1 MAVIKPRT
9 QAAGAERPFNSRLRK
24 SIFLLPNLL
33 TASNMVLGL
42 LAIVFAMNDS
52 LSLSLAGEN
61 VIPFVWPAKLIIIA
75 AFMDFTDGFVARATG
90 TSTKFGMEFD
100 SLSDLISF
108 GVAPGLLIYLS
119 VLRYIPILGAG
130 LSITLL
136 YVVCTAIRLAR
147 FNVQAQVEEKS
158 HFTGLPSPAAAG
170 LLASYVLF
178 AHYQGWYEK
187 KIVVNPVMNW
197 YEEHVGF
204 VELTLIPL
212 MTVII
217 ALVMVSTI
225 NYPSLKKWNWET
237 VKPWTFAFIILGVF
251 FLIYSME
258 FTSFALLT
266 FYLLWG
272 ILRALTRKIFKK
284 TEPKKN
290 QQPKLVT
297 LIDRKTRNPS

>member
-1 MAVIKPRT
+1 MAAIKKTKAVDP
-9 QAAGAERPFNSRLRK
+9 AERPVNSRLRK

-52 LSLSLAGEN
+52 LSLSLAGEDF
-61 VIPFVWPAKLIIIA
+61 IPFVLPAKLIIIA
-75 AFMDFTDGFVARATG
+75 AFLDFTDGFVARATG
-90 TSTKFGMEFD
+90 TTSKFGMEFD

-119 VLRYIPILGAG
+119 VLRNIPILGAG

-136 YVVCTAIRLAR
+136 YIVCTAIRLAR
-147 FNVQAQVEEKS
+147 FNVQAQAEEKS
-158 HFTGLPSPAAAG
+158 HFMGLPSPAAAG

-178 AHYQGWYEK
+178 AHYEGWYSK
-187 KIVVNPVMNW
+187 VIIVNKVMNW
-197 YEEHVGF
+197 YEENVNLW
-204 VELTLIPL
+204 ELYLIPV
-212 MTVII
+212 MTVLI
-217 ALVMVSTI
+217 AFVMVSTI
-225 NYPSLKKWNWET
+225 SYPSLKKLSWET

-272 ILRALTRKIFKK
+272 ILRALTKKSFEKIR
-284 TEPKKN
+284 PKKV
-290 QQPKLVT
+290 PAT
-297 LIDRKTRNPS
+297 